1 MDYDESGRHEQRG
14 LRGLDGATTP
24 HSRILPNGGVPH
36 QDNLPPE
43 VDDLNERQEPEG
55 TTGEHQVPTD
65 DELLEDQPRDSLK
78 RPAPPS
84 NAMDEEMIPEHDEL
98 DLDRLM
104 NDPSYLPLGP
114 LPPAPP
120 HTSTAE
126 SSGFQAMR
134 AAHEQQDRPHHVI
147 RQEHL
152 DQAFM
157 ASSPGERVYAV
168 TIPAP
173 RDASEW
179 RKMVKDPSEFVAKTM
194 QKGVEVQ
201 WGRLTDQQRDAM
213 QEAKNLEVQ
222 QWLRTK
228 VAKKVSERV
237 DPASLIGMRW
247 VLTFKAAEADK
258 DGNTH
263 RCSRI

>member
-1 MDYDESGRHEQRG
+1 
-14 LRGLDGATTP
+14 
-24 HSRILPNGGVPH
+24 
-36 QDNLPPE
+36 
-43 VDDLNERQEPEG
+43 
-55 TTGEHQVPTD
+55 
-65 DELLEDQPRDSLK
+65 
-78 RPAPPS
+78 
-84 NAMDEEMIPEHDEL
+84 MIPEHDEL